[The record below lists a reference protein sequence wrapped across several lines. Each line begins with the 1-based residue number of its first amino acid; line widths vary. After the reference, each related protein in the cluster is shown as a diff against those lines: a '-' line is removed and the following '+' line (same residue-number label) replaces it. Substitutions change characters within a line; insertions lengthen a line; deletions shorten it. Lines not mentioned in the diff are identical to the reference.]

1 MPADLGGLILMGAPS
16 LKEVLEDSQ
25 LLPSALPRLRV
36 DTGQKPA
43 QGLRRPWRHLLPG
56 GAQRVLPERGGDARW
71 QDAGGTTAV
80 RVRARG
86 ERSLRGR
93 EATASFTPA

>member
-16 LKEVLEDSQ
+16 LKAVLEDSQ

-43 QGLRRPWRHLLPG
+43 QGLRRPRRHLLPRG
-56 GAQRVLPERGGDARW
+56 VQRVLPAERG
-71 QDAGGTTAV
+71 
-80 RVRARG
+80 
-86 ERSLRGR
+86 
-93 EATASFTPA
+93 

>member
-43 QGLRRPWRHLLPG
+43 QGLRHPWRHLLPG
-56 GAQRVLPERGGDARW
+56 GAQRVLPERGGNARW
-71 QDAGGTTAV
+71 QDAGGTTEV